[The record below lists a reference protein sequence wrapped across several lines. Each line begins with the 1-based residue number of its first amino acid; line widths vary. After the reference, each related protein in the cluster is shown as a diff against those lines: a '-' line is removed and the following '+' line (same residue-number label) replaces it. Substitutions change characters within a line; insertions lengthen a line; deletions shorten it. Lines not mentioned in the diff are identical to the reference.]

1 MADIKLVSIS
11 ELMDGRTFFI
21 PSYQRGYRWTE
32 KEMTDLLSDLYS
44 FALKDGKKEGEFYC
58 LQPIITQRIL
68 DPDRVEY
75 IFLEGN
81 ITPGNNEVWTVID
94 GQQRLTSI
102 YILYKYIL
110 EKKKLDAHSLSE
122 MWGGKKVFHLA
133 YETRKES
140 TRYLEELASDS
151 LNSQNIDHYH
161 ISAAFK
167 TIDAWLDTEGIRL
180 SNIYNHSPYKHDIID
195 TFFRL
200 LNNPK
205 GIKSEVGSAQF
216 IWYELNGAQS
226 DSREQEVSE
235 FIKINTGKIALTDAE
250 LLKALFLQKRNF
262 EKGEKEIKQLQ
273 IAMEWEQV
281 ENTLHKNDF
290 WHFFYGSNDMPNRID
305 ALFELVYKADQ
316 IKANDI
322 KGISRELTACNKELK
337 TKNTLF
343 RYYYS
348 LMDGKDG
355 DELQKVIHSEWRKI
369 MNTFHTL
376 EDWYD
381 ETKFYNYVGY
391 LSHCGI
397 DIALLYI
404 YFSQMDD
411 DSTKEDLEAF
421 FKSMIHTTLSG
432 VKIEDGLIQA
442 IYPKDRTVIF
452 NLLLLLNIDLQ
463 NLLYDNAEIAS
474 GSAANG
480 HIYKFPFDVFDGQK
494 WNLEHI
500 DSASTNLMKERE
512 DMRAWCE
519 KAIIELENAQI
530 PSVNINALRDL
541 IDLGEYKDV
550 IERIKGHFKEDE
562 GDYDI
567 NMIGNLTLLDE
578 ETNKG
583 YGNSLFCTKQGC
595 IRKKGQNGTFIPRT
609 TLLVFSKQFSESSSS
624 TDIYWTDKDKRAYQD
639 YILRNLHHYLT
650 LPDTKDES

>member
-1 MADIKLVSIS
+1 MAEIKLVSIS

-32 KEMTDLLSDLYS
+32 KEMTDLLGDLYS
-44 FALKDGKKEGEFYC
+44 FALKEDKKAGEFYC
-58 LQPIITQRIL
+58 LQPIITQRVL

-75 IFLEGN
+75 IFLEGEFSSDN
-81 ITPGNNEVWTVID
+81 KDVWTVVD

-110 EKKKLDAHSLSE
+110 EKKNLSAQRLAE
-122 MWGGKKVFHLA
+122 MWGGKKIFHLA

-140 TRYLEELASDS
+140 TRFLEGLSSDT
-151 LNSQNIDHYH
+151 LNSGNIDHYH
-161 ISAAFK
+161 ISSAFR
-167 TIDAWLDTEGIRL
+167 TIDSWLDTEGVRL
-180 SNIYNHSPYKHDIID
+180 SNIYNHSPYKNDIID

-216 IWYELNGAQS
+216 IWYELNAPQEG
-226 DSREQEVSE
+226 SRELEVSE

-273 IAMEWEQV
+273 IAMEWEQI

-305 ALFELVYKADQ
+305 ALFELVFKTDK
-316 IKANDI
+316 ITSDETRVIN
-322 KGISRELTACNKELK
+322 RELAACSKELK

-343 RYYYS
+343 RHYYS
-348 LMDGKDG
+348 LMDGKDA
-355 DELQKVIHSEWRKI
+355 DELQTVIHREWGKI
-369 MNTFHTL
+369 MNAFHTL

-404 YFSQMDD
+404 YFSRMDD
-411 DSTKEDLEAF
+411 NSTKEDLEAF
-421 FKSMIHTTLSG
+421 FKERIRDILSG
-432 VKIEDGLIQA
+432 VKIEEGLIQA
-442 IYPKDRTVIF
+442 TYPKDRSLIF
-452 NLLLLLNIDLQ
+452 NLLLLLNIDQQ
-463 NLLYDNAEIAS
+463 NHLFDNAELTV
-474 GSAANG
+474 GNVANG

-500 DSASTNLMKERE
+500 DSTSTNLLKDRE
-512 DMRAWCE
+512 DMRSWCD
-519 KAIIELENAQI
+519 KALIEIENNRI
-530 PSVNINALRDL
+530 PSLDIAALRGQVSN
-541 IDLGEYKDV
+541 GEYKDV
-550 IERIKGHFKEDE
+550 IDKIKSHFKEDE
-562 GDYDI
+562 GEYDI

-578 ETNKG
+578 ETNKS
-583 YGNSLFCTKQGC
+583 YGNSIFCCKQSC
-595 IRKKGQNGTFIPRT
+595 IRKKEQSGTFIPRT
-609 TLLVFSKQFSESSSS
+609 TKLVFSKDFSDSPSS
-624 TDIYWTDKDKRAYQD
+624 TDIYWTDNDKKSYQD
-639 YILRNLHHYLT
+639 YILKNLRQYLT
-650 LPDTKDES
+650 IPSTEDES